1 MTRPRHQRPRHEP
14 RPMRGAVLTAVA
26 LLLIAMSR
34 RPIRKATPAG
44 QPSQPARPSRPES
57 RNRKVWPSWCLLM
70 VASFS
75 SGLAWTLY
83 SDANGAPVGYRQL
96 TDLQGGIG
104 LVVDRP
110 VSEARL
116 GVQQMAPSGLVWIVL
131 KVRSDSPEPFRW
143 RLLGFGTEL
152 LRQTES
158 QGGSVQLT
166 KPETVRTLGIAF
178 SGGRDGF
185 LAAEIQKF
193 GGVELDAP
201 VQVLLD
207 GEAQPEKAANGSLAL
222 DGGTYRADA
231 ISATAGRMVGG
242 TPTLIG
248 QVHTAGGGTVLLFD
262 DRRDVHWIAPDPV
275 LVSAD
280 LVLDPDYEFTSSSPQ
295 AINPS
300 ASFPFNVFQSWREQ
314 SPPTLDASTVRWT
327 ASDENLAPRWK
338 AQSERLLAHAQSST
352 FVAGVLLGLAGGC
365 LVAAFQLLV
374 PQPRRS

>member
-1 MTRPRHQRPRHEP
+1 MLVTIPQVATALL
-14 RPMRGAVLTAVA
+14 RGAR
-26 LLLIAMSR
+26 SFGDD
-34 RPIRKATPAG
+34 PPPPPATPARTAADAG
-44 QPSQPARPSRPES
+44 RCSHRRRAAADCHVTETNPEGDTSRAAEPAGTSITPGEPESQGVAELVPTHGRQLQFWARLDVVLRRQWGTRGIQAAHRPS
-57 RNRKVWPSWCLLM
+57 
-70 VASFS
+70 
-75 SGLAWTLY
+75 
-83 SDANGAPVGYRQL
+83 
-96 TDLQGGIG
+96 GGIG

-116 GVQQMAPSGLVWIVL
+116 GIQQMAPSGLVWIVL

-143 RLLGFGTEL
+143 RLLGFGTQF

-178 SGGRDGF
+178 NGGQDGF

-242 TPTLIG
+242 TPTMIG

-262 DRRDVHWIAPDPV
+262 DSRDVHWIAPDPV

-314 SPPTLDASTVRWT
+314 SPPPLT
-327 ASDENLAPRWK
+327 
-338 AQSERLLAHAQSST
+338 
-352 FVAGVLLGLAGGC
+352 
-365 LVAAFQLLV
+365 
-374 PQPRRS
+374 PQRFDGQRVMKT